1 MKNSLDI
8 LSTSDKT
15 KAMWDIV
22 KNTTTSSRYL
32 VENVI
37 LKDNGRII
45 KGTNNPEKV
54 ANLFN
59 KHFSIIA
66 SDLTKGLK
74 PKNSTSYASQKISD
88 TMFISETSPNE
99 ILRIVSKLKNK
110 YSSGLDEFPDCL
122 LKTCAPDFIHP
133 LTHIFSASLRTVIF
147 PNIFKTAKIK
157 PLFKKG
163 TKMIFK
169 ITGQFLFCQFSQKY

>member
-1 MKNSLDI
+1 
-8 LSTSDKT
+8 
-15 KAMWDIV
+15 MWDIV

-37 LKDNGRII
+37 LKDNERE
-45 KGTNNPEKV
+45 TSNPEKV

-59 KHFSIIA
+59 KHFSRIA

-74 PKNSTSYASQKISD
+74 SQNSTFYTSQKISD
-88 TMFISETSPNE
+88 TMFIPETSPNE

-122 LKTCAPDFIHP
+122 LKLVHLP
-133 LTHIFSASLRTVIF
+133 LYIR
-147 PNIFKTAKIK
+147 
-157 PLFKKG
+157 
-163 TKMIFK
+163 
-169 ITGQFLFCQFSQKY
+169 

>member
-1 MKNSLDI
+1 MKNSQDI
-8 LSTSDKT
+8 LSASNKT

-37 LKDNGRII
+37 LKDNERE
-45 KGTNNPEKV
+45 TSNPEKV

-59 KHFSIIA
+59 KHFSRIA

-74 PKNSTSYASQKISD
+74 SQNSTFYTSQKISD
-88 TMFISETSPNE
+88 TMFIPETSPNE

-122 LKTCAPDFIHP
+122 LKTCAPAFIHP
-133 LTHIFSASLRTVIF
+133 LTHISMLLYVQEYFQIFSKQQKLSHFL
-147 PNIFKTAKIK
+147 
-157 PLFKKG
+157 KKG

>member
-1 MKNSLDI
+1 MKNSQDI
-8 LSTSDKT
+8 LSASNKT

-37 LKDNGRII
+37 LKDNERE
-45 KGTNNPEKV
+45 TSNPEKV

-59 KHFSIIA
+59 KHFSRIA

-74 PKNSTSYASQKISD
+74 SQNSTFYTSQKISD
-88 TMFISETSPNE
+88 TMFIPETSPNE

-122 LKTCAPDFIHP
+122 LKT
-133 LTHIFSASLRTVIF
+133 
-147 PNIFKTAKIK
+147 
-157 PLFKKG
+157 
-163 TKMIFK
+163 
-169 ITGQFLFCQFSQKY
+169 